1 MSISIDVSIDDM
13 LWGMS
18 DYDKQELVDEL
29 YDEGFVAKSDP
40 RYELDEDGNFNE
52 FDAEVKKLIG
62 NSWRLSKED
71 EKTILK
77 ITSKIIC

>member
-40 RYELDEDGNFNE
+40 RYGLDEDGKFNE

-71 EKTILK
+71 EATILA
-77 ITSKIIC
+77 ITNKIIV